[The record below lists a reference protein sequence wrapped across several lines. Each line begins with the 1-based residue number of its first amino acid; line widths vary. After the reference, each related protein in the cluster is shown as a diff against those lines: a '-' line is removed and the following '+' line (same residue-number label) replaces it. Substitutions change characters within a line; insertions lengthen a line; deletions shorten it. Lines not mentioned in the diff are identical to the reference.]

1 MKGREAWSRLPSP
14 AGAATYVIP
23 GSHNSTRPIAGQ
35 QTAHGPIHANRAF
48 LKAKVARRG
57 PGLIAGPGTLAEIIP
72 PPPVLQGPFV
82 MPDPV
87 KALPPPVST
96 GQILAEYVQRQQ
108 TRLLSPSG
116 ATPLAPV
123 G

>member
-1 MKGREAWSRLPSP
+1 MVPIAQP

-23 GSHNSTRPIAGQ
+23 GSHNLDPPYSWA
-35 QTAHGPIHANRAF
+35 ANRSWPYPRQPGVFESESRAP
-48 LKAKVARRG
+48 G
-57 PGLIAGPGTLAEIIP
+57 TGLIAGPGTIAEIIP
-72 PPPVLQGPFV
+72 PPPALQSPFV
-82 MPDPV
+82 IPDPV

-108 TRLLSPSG
+108 TRLLAPSG
-116 ATPLAPV
+116 ATPPAPV